1 MTDHDDTSSDTRKSR
16 GPVDV
21 HVGRRIRDRRRHLNI
36 SRTELANGLE
46 LSVQQVQK
54 YESGDSTVSASRL
67 HQIGVVLAVSP
78 AFFFEEMPEEILA
91 KAPGKLVSTLDDS
104 PSPQE
109 IRQMIMI
116 YRNIENAEL
125 RHQLYE
131 LARTLAKAAQSKLDE
146 QQSRRPASE
155 GDFD

>member
-1 MTDHDDTSSDTRKSR
+1 MTEHDELSSDTRKAR

-21 HVGRRIRDRRRHLNI
+21 HVGRRIRDRRRSLSI
-36 SRTELANGLE
+36 SRTELANGLG

-67 HQIGVVLAVSP
+67 HQIGVQLAVSP
-78 AFFFEEMPEEILA
+78 AYFFDEMPEEILA
-91 KAPGKLVSTLDDS
+91 NAPSKLVTALDDS

-109 IRQMIMI
+109 IRQMILI

-131 LARTLAKAAQSKLDE
+131 LARTLAKAAQSKIDA
-146 QQSRRPASE
+146 QQGHAPIPE
-155 GDFD
+155 DDFS